1 MHGNPH
7 SLPGLSQCR
16 DRYFHRRLSVL
27 LFQVFPCSIGK
38 GACCLL
44 TQDEEKH
51 SLLCFLSSVLRNFLL
66 SPSPS
71 TLVSPLPSIHK
82 HLQQLLA
89 DPNMEIRCLVPDIL
103 FSLSLLS
110 ISIPLPSLPLPVLL
124 NELFSLLGS
133 EDIRLRSSVCR
144 CTGLLFSELVLLLRV
159 FSIDHSLPPSLF
171 FPKIGVFSHR
181 GDD

>member
-7 SLPGLSQCR
+7 PLPGLSQCG

-27 LFQVFPCSIGK
+27 LFQVFSCSIGS
-38 GACCLL
+38 GTCCLI

-51 SLLCFLSSVLRNFLL
+51 SLLCFLSSILRSFLL

-82 HLQQLLA
+82 HLQHLLS
-89 DPNMEIRCLVPDIL
+89 DSNTEIRCLVPDIL

-133 EDIRLRSSVCR
+133 EDVRLRSSVCR
-144 CTGLLFSELVLLLRV
+144 CTGLLFSELVPLLCV
-159 FSIDHSLPPSLF
+159 FSLDHSLPPSLL
-171 FPKIGVFSHR
+171 FPKIVVFSHR